1 MWHVVSDFD
10 GTVTTEDVAEIL
22 LNHFTGDAWMVIE
35 DEFRAE
41 RIGVREAMRRQF
53 ALLREPREA
62 MLEVVDAQARLDPEF
77 PGFLEEAR
85 SRGVAVEIV
94 SEGLDFYIDHLL
106 RKWRLDVAFRT
117 NHAAWDGGTLRIE
130 YPFADATC
138 TLCGTCKMGRVLQL
152 RAAGK
157 RVAYV
162 GDGHS
167 DLCAALEADRVFAKG
182 TLRALCEREGLDY
195 TAFEHYGHVRRAMAW
210 A

>member
-85 SRGVAVEIV
+85 SRG
-94 SEGLDFYIDHLL
+94 
-106 RKWRLDVAFRT
+106 
-117 NHAAWDGGTLRIE
+117 
-130 YPFADATC
+130 
-138 TLCGTCKMGRVLQL
+138 
-152 RAAGK
+152 
-157 RVAYV
+157 
-162 GDGHS
+162 
-167 DLCAALEADRVFAKG
+167 
-182 TLRALCEREGLDY
+182 
-195 TAFEHYGHVRRAMAW
+195 
-210 A
+210 